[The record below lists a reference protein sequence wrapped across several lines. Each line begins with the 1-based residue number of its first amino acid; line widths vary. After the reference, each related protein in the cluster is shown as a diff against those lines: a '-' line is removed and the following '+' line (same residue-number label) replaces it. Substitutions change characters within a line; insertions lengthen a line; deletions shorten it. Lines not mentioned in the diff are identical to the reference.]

1 MALSIK
7 NLETERLARE
17 LAQVTGESLTE
28 AVTEALRQRML
39 RETGRANDATLD
51 ADLCAIQERFM
62 RLPVLETGTDEEL
75 VGYDEHGLPV

>member
-39 RETGRANDATLD
+39 RETGRANDATLG
-51 ADLCAIQERFM
+51 ADLRGIQERFM